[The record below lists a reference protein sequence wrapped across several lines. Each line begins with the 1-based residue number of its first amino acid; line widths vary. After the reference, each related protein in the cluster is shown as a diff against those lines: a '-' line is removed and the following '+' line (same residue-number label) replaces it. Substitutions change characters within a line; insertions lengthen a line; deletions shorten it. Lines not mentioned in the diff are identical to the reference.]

1 MRQFG
6 LIGYPLTHSFSKKYF
21 SEKFQREG
29 ISDARYD
36 TFPLESI
43 EQFPGLVEQFPDL
56 CGLNVTIPYKKAVI
70 PYLDALDPAAE
81 AIGAVNCIR
90 RYNGK
95 LSGYN
100 TDAIGF
106 EQSLVPL
113 LQPHPGKAL
122 ILGTGGASFAVR
134 YVLGKLGIPYTFVS
148 RNSDRKGI
156 LRYSDLGEQEMRDYT
171 LIINATPVG
180 MSPREQE
187 APDIP
192 YEYLGSGHLLYDL
205 IYNPERTLF
214 LAMGEQQGARIK
226 NGMEM
231 LYLQAEGSWAIWNST
246 AG

>member
-21 SEKFQREG
+21 TEKFQREG
-29 ISDARYD
+29 ISNARYD
-36 TFPLESI
+36 TFPLVSI
-43 EQFPGLVEQFPDL
+43 EQFPGLVEQL
-56 CGLNVTIPYKKAVI
+56 RNLNGLNVTIPYKKAVI

-90 RYNGK
+90 RSKGQ
-95 LSGYN
+95 LFGFN

-106 EQSLVPL
+106 EQSLLPL
-113 LQPHPGKAL
+113 LQPQHNKAL

-134 YVLGKLGIPYTFVS
+134 YVLEKLGIECTFVS
-148 RNSDRKGI
+148 RSADREGV
-156 LRYSDLGEQEMRDYT
+156 LRYSDLGEQEMRDHT

-180 MSPREQE
+180 MSPHEHE
-187 APDIP
+187 APEIP
-192 YEYLGSGHLLYDL
+192 YEHLGSGHLLYDL

-214 LAMGEQQGARIK
+214 LARGEQQGARIK

-231 LYLQAEGSWAIWNST
+231 LYLQAEGSWNIWNST